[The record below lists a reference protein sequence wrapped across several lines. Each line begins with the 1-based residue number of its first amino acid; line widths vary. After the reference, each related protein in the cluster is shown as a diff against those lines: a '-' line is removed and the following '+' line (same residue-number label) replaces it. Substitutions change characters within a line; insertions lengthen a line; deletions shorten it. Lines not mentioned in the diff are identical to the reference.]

1 MTRSSI
7 SALVR
12 MFAVY
17 LMLTAMIDLIGA
29 LGQYMTSGGGN
40 FSGMGNIPGFGN
52 IFMTGLMPSLVQ
64 IVVGAIVLGSS
75 KALTEVI
82 AGPTQ
87 E

>member
-7 SALVR
+7 SAVVR

-29 LGQYMTSGGGN
+29 FGQYMTSGGGN

-52 IFMTGLMPSLVQ
+52 IFMTGLMPSLVKL
-64 IVVGAIVLGSS
+64 VVGAIVLGGSQ
-75 KALTEVI
+75 KLTEVI

-87 E
+87 D

>member
-7 SALVR
+7 SAIVR

-17 LMLTAMIDLIGA
+17 LILTAMIDLIGA
-29 LGQYMTSGGGN
+29 FGQYMTSGGGN

-52 IFMTGLMPSLVQ
+52 IFMTGLMPSLVKL
-64 IVVGAIVLGSS
+64 VVGAVVLGSS

-82 AGPTQ
+82 AGREQ
-87 E
+87 D

>member
-1 MTRSSI
+1 MSSSSI
-7 SALVR
+7 QAVVR

-29 LGQYMTSGGGN
+29 FGQYMTSGGGN

-52 IFMTGLMPSLVQ
+52 VFMTGMVPSIVQ
-64 IVVGAIVLGSS
+64 LVVGAIVLGSS
-75 KALTEVI
+75 KALSDVI

-87 E
+87 D

>member
-1 MTRSSI
+1 
-7 SALVR
+7 

-29 LGQYMTSGGGN
+29 FGQYMTSGGGN
-40 FSGMGNIPGFGN
+40 FLGLGNTPGFGN
-52 IFMTGLMPSLVQ
+52 IFVTGLMPSLVKL
-64 IVVGAIVLGSS
+64 VVGAIVLGSS

-87 E
+87 D